1 MHFGNDPRPGDK
13 QPIMAEKDEY
23 VVNRNAARKHKHLL
37 DYLNFID
44 EPRFDNRDMAHS
56 AIDEAMA
63 LNTLSQVGMQEG
75 GNIPQE
81 LTYGQ
86 KFVKRFPSKHKDP
99 ERAAGQERG
108 LASVI
113 DFFIPQ
119 SPLDVLMSVAPVG
132 AFGKV
137 GKKAMKK
144 ILERA
149 KKVPGKKSPF
159 REGRA
164 NVDMQYYTDYSNWAS
179 SPQARDEM
187 LEEVLSPKRRP
198 LSTIYDEEGEMLDLV
213 DVLKSQ
219 GLQQGGEVESKTL
232 KDMVDPYLPKKDDML
247 PFLEFLTG
255 ATAETDEYQPG
266 AVDAAMAIPV
276 LGGIGRLG
284 KKGYAT
290 LSRLLRRYGKEGRE
304 LDRVFGKGSAKKAL
318 EPGSDLTTDTKY
330 YREVGIDSPR
340 KEPISWD
347 EMEEIR
353 KTAGDEYGF
362 GSKFDIFGAEGK
374 YPPGFTRDKFGAI
387 FGKTVDDVTGE
398 TFEKFRLSPSGK
410 HLPTD
415 AKFQQGGLIDD
426 KSKRKGGYS
435 LGVKDELAESVD
447 YFQDLDKILSAV
459 RHQDRYDFGKS
470 ERSTIDFL
478 GESGIMD
485 IEEALKHLD
494 HIQKRYH
501 EGTVGFH
508 MPRYQSG
515 GTITYGDQSS
525 NIPTLD
531 EIYSMAGVKP
541 NAEQRSQFESNF
553 TYDPTREGTTISSYM
568 GNLAGNRQSGSAGL
582 GTATT
587 KAQELGGGFAGFGER
602 KAMTQEARAGAENI
616 YGAAVESSKR
626 GMFEDI
632 RGDREA
638 YIQAALSELTR
649 LEGIGGT
656 NPYSVNTS
664 GMSEGEQQY
673 HHQAEWYQLGF
684 PDVDS
689 YDAWIASGG
698 DSSTMGSYGQDPSAA
713 LGNLGATVG
722 LSDRRLKKDVNY
734 LFTMENNVPIY
745 TFKYNWSDD
754 IEIGT
759 MAQDIEDI
767 IPEAVSELNGY
778 KLVDYKQI
786 FK

>member
-1 MHFGNDPRPGDK
+1 
-13 QPIMAEKDEY
+13 
-23 VVNRNAARKHKHLL
+23 
-37 DYLNFID
+37 
-44 EPRFDNRDMAHS
+44 
-56 AIDEAMA
+56 
-63 LNTLSQVGMQEG
+63 
-75 GNIPQE
+75 
-81 LTYGQ
+81 
-86 KFVKRFPSKHKDP
+86 
-99 ERAAGQERG
+99 
-108 LASVI
+108 
-113 DFFIPQ
+113 
-119 SPLDVLMSVAPVG
+119 
-132 AFGKV
+132 
-137 GKKAMKK
+137 
-144 ILERA
+144 
-149 KKVPGKKSPF
+149 
-159 REGRA
+159 
-164 NVDMQYYTDYSNWAS
+164 
-179 SPQARDEM
+179 
-187 LEEVLSPKRRP
+187 
-198 LSTIYDEEGEMLDLV
+198 
-213 DVLKSQ
+213 
-219 GLQQGGEVESKTL
+219 
-232 KDMVDPYLPKKDDML
+232 
-247 PFLEFLTG
+247 
-255 ATAETDEYQPG
+255 
-266 AVDAAMAIPV
+266 
-276 LGGIGRLG
+276 
-284 KKGYAT
+284 
-290 LSRLLRRYGKEGRE
+290 
-304 LDRVFGKGSAKKAL
+304 
-318 EPGSDLTTDTKY
+318 
-330 YREVGIDSPR
+330 
-340 KEPISWD
+340 
-347 EMEEIR
+347 
-353 KTAGDEYGF
+353 
-362 GSKFDIFGAEGK
+362 
-374 YPPGFTRDKFGAI
+374 
-387 FGKTVDDVTGE
+387 
-398 TFEKFRLSPSGK
+398 
-410 HLPTD
+410 
-415 AKFQQGGLIDD
+415 
-426 KSKRKGGYS
+426 
-435 LGVKDELAESVD
+435 
-447 YFQDLDKILSAV
+447 
-459 RHQDRYDFGKS
+459 
-470 ERSTIDFL
+470 
-478 GESGIMD
+478 MD

-616 YGAAVESSKR
+616 YGAAVESSQR

-638 YIQAALSELTR
+638 YIQAALSELQR

-656 NPYSVNTS
+656 NPYSINTS

-673 HHQAEWYQLGF
+673 HAQDEWYQLGF

-689 YDAWIASGG
+689 YDAWVAAGS
-698 DSSTMGSYGQDPSAA
+698 DPSTMGSYGQDPNAIIS
-713 LGNLGATVG
+713 NLGITTG

>member
-86 KFVKRFPSKHKDP
+86 KFAKRFPSKHKDP

-137 GKKAMKK
+137 GKRAMKK

-164 NVDMQYYTDYSNWAS
+164 DVDMQHYTDYTELMDN
-179 SPQARDEM
+179 PRVREEM
-187 LEEVLSPKRRP
+187 LEEVLPIKKRP
-198 LSTIYDEEGEMLDLV
+198 LSTMYDEEGEILDLV

-219 GLQQGGEVESKTL
+219 GLQQGGLIE
-232 KDMVDPYLPKKDDML
+232 D
-247 PFLEFLTG
+247 
-255 ATAETDEYQPG
+255 
-266 AVDAAMAIPV
+266 
-276 LGGIGRLG
+276 
-284 KKGYAT
+284 KG
-290 LSRLLRRYGKEGRE
+290 E
-304 LDRVFGKGSAKKAL
+304 
-318 EPGSDLTTDTKY
+318 
-330 YREVGIDSPR
+330 
-340 KEPISWD
+340 
-347 EMEEIR
+347 
-353 KTAGDEYGF
+353 
-362 GSKFDIFGAEGK
+362 
-374 YPPGFTRDKFGAI
+374 
-387 FGKTVDDVTGE
+387 
-398 TFEKFRLSPSGK
+398 
-410 HLPTD
+410 
-415 AKFQQGGLIDD
+415 
-426 KSKRKGGYS
+426 RKGGYS

-525 NIPTLD
+525 NMPTLE

-541 NAEQRSQFESNF
+541 NAEQKSQFETNF

-568 GNLAGNRQSGSAGL
+568 GSLAGNRQSGSAGL

-616 YGAAVESSKR
+616 YGAAVESSQR

-638 YIQAALSELTR
+638 YIQAALSELQR

-656 NPYSVNTS
+656 NPYFENTS

-713 LGNLGATVG
+713 LGNLGTTVG

>member
-63 LNTLSQVGMQEG
+63 LNTLSQVGMQGGGSVKEPFRQRATNAIIDARMGLLGMFDPQLKHFQSDDMEDASEWQNVLGRGMTYNKMTEDMEG
-75 GNIPQE
+75 SAEDFRSLQE
-81 LTYGQ
+81 TEFTEGQ
-86 KFVKRFPSKHKDP
+86 MKGAILRNKLSESVKDGDLGGSDINEEFSLQTDKNRYNLEP
-99 ERAAGQERG
+99 EHWY
-108 LASVI
+108 
-113 DFFIPQ
+113 
-119 SPLDVLMSVAPVG
+119 SPIR
-132 AFGKV
+132 
-137 GKKAMKK
+137 MKK
-144 ILERA
+144 
-149 KKVPGKKSPF
+149 
-159 REGRA
+159 
-164 NVDMQYYTDYSNWAS
+164 
-179 SPQARDEM
+179 
-187 LEEVLSPKRRP
+187 
-198 LSTIYDEEGEMLDLV
+198 
-213 DVLKSQ
+213 
-219 GLQQGGEVESKTL
+219 
-232 KDMVDPYLPKKDDML
+232 
-247 PFLEFLTG
+247 
-255 ATAETDEYQPG
+255 
-266 AVDAAMAIPV
+266 
-276 LGGIGRLG
+276 
-284 KKGYAT
+284 
-290 LSRLLRRYGKEGRE
+290 
-304 LDRVFGKGSAKKAL
+304 
-318 EPGSDLTTDTKY
+318 
-330 YREVGIDSPR
+330 
-340 KEPISWD
+340 
-347 EMEEIR
+347 
-353 KTAGDEYGF
+353 
-362 GSKFDIFGAEGK
+362 
-374 YPPGFTRDKFGAI
+374 
-387 FGKTVDDVTGE
+387 
-398 TFEKFRLSPSGK
+398 
-410 HLPTD
+410 
-415 AKFQQGGLIDD
+415 QQGGLIED
-426 KSKRKGGYS
+426 KSKRKGGYG

-470 ERSTIDFL
+470 ERSTIDWL

-541 NAEQRSQFESNF
+541 NAEQRSQFEANF

-656 NPYSVNTS
+656 NPYSVS
-664 GMSEGEQQY
+664 VGGMSEGETQFYNQN
-673 HHQAEWYQLGF
+673 EWYRMGF
-684 PDVDS
+684 PDEDS
-689 YDAWIASGG
+689 YNDWVAAGS
-698 DSSTMGSYGQDPSAA
+698 DPSTMGSYGQDPNAII
-713 LGNLGATVG
+713 GNLGITTG